1 MKTLGATNVI
11 LRVMNSVSISM
22 IIVPGFVAL
31 LLFLVFTYL
40 YEQSRQDYFRA
51 WQLGWA
57 AYTLHYA
64 LDGWS
69 AYRHPS
75 APMFLIASLLLVLM
89 ALCIFISTRLM
100 RERFRLRW
108 YDLTIAGGGVALAL
122 WNLREHL
129 VNGVFQLNITNL
141 HLRLEVGLGAVL
153 LYCSFDF
160 FRYSQRKNSLAFK
173 LLATAVALWAVLMIV
188 PDLSSPYL
196 EVFGNAG
203 HLLGPIPQMLLGIAM
218 VMVLFEN
225 ERNAVQENA
234 LAFSTLGVDPT
245 RLLSAEDLVPSMQSI
260 LDRLVAPLPTGR
272 AVIYISERWRAVL
285 PSVQRGFSPEFLQ
298 KIASSGAGE
307 YISELAYRRG
317 GFVSFRELSELP
329 EPLPA
334 FPGARF
340 EQFRQVL
347 GTERIRNITAVSLQ
361 TREHNFGVILFP
373 HAARRVLGSSNL
385 RLLIGLALQIGL
397 TLENYVVMHDT
408 QRRTKEF
415 ELLTQIGQAISS
427 RLDQDEVLRAIQKEL
442 GQIFD
447 TSEFYIAFQE
457 GDEIRFELEV
467 VNGEVQPKRSRK
479 AGNGLTDYIIR
490 AGQPLLVR
498 AELEKARERLGVTFV
513 PGKPA
518 KCFCAVPILLGGK
531 PAGVMAAMN
540 TEREYVFEQRDL
552 EVMQIAGGQLSVA
565 VENARLFAE
574 EQRRARQF
582 AFLNSISKTAI
593 SSEDSEQMLA
603 EIVSHIQ
610 KNFRFDH
617 IGIGIF
623 DYFTKEIEIRA
634 EAGITAQVLGKRI
647 PLGTGIVGR
656 VARTGETALV
666 QMTGDQRL
674 QGVLPDSHAVLC
686 IPITYGEKLQG
697 VLNVE
702 SQSEDAF
709 TPQDV
714 LVMKTLADLLATA
727 LHNALVFQQL
737 QQQSITDGL
746 TGIKT
751 RRFFWEALNSEWKRA
766 SRSGRPFSVVLMDLD
781 KFKEVNDTKGHL
793 EGDLVLARVGR
804 LLEQKCR
811 QSNVVARYGG
821 DEFIILMPET
831 GVEQAQILAE
841 RLRLWISTDPMLQEQ
856 HITGSFGVGSFPVH
870 GFSVEDIIR
879 VADAG
884 MYVSKH
890 KGGDRVS
897 TAEEF
902 ADGETAAVQR
912 QLISGYIEGFLQ
924 REHTGPEHLEE
935 LLTTLKK
942 MCGDD
947 EGRNFVVLR
956 EAIETLTR
964 AAESRELN
972 CSGHGEMVAHYC
984 ETIARS
990 LRLTSEDVADLVYAA
1005 RVHDVGKIFVP
1016 ERTLNKSGPLT
1027 DDEFYILK
1035 MHSRVGGEILA
1046 TIPGSENIQKAVEHH
1061 HEAFDGGGYP
1071 ARLRGE
1077 EIPLWA
1083 RIIAIADAYV
1093 NMTTDRSFATAKTS
1107 EQALNELEKLSGTRY
1122 DGMLVRILLR
1132 ELKQEKASS
1141 SLSG

>member
-1 MKTLGATNVI
+1 
-11 LRVMNSVSISM
+11 MNSVSISV
-22 IIVPGFVAL
+22 IVVPGFVAL

-64 LDGWS
+64 LDAWN
-69 AYRHPS
+69 AYRQPS
-75 APMFLIASLLLVLM
+75 ALMFLFASLLLVAM
-89 ALCIFISTRLM
+89 ALCIFVSTRLM

-108 YDLTIAGGGVALAL
+108 YDLAIAGAGVALAV

-129 VNGVFQLNITNL
+129 AGGAFRTNVTNP

-245 RLLSAEDLVPSMQSI
+245 RLLSTEDLVPSMQSI

-298 KIASSGAGE
+298 KIATSGAGE
-307 YISELAYRRG
+307 YVSELAYRRG

-347 GTERIRNITAVSLQ
+347 GSERIRNITAVSLQ

-447 TSEFYIAFQE
+447 TSDFYIAFQE

-479 AGNGLTDYIIR
+479 VGNGLTDYIIR

-498 AELEKARERLGVTFV
+498 ADLEKARERLGVTFV

-518 KCFCAVPILLGGK
+518 KCFCAVPIMLGGK

-890 KGGDRVS
+890 AGGDRVS

-972 CSGHGEMVAHYC
+972 SSGHGEMVAHYC
-984 ETIARS
+984 EIIARS

-1061 HEAFDGGGYP
+1061 HEAFDGAGYP

-1077 EIPLWA
+1077 EIPIWA